1 MRWHVMDT
9 KNHIVFVT
17 PYYPPEKAAAAVRVS
32 ETAVRLAQRGYH
44 VTVLTTMP
52 NYPSGIVP
60 PAYRGRRI
68 MREERDGVD
77 VVRVWSYVTANKGF
91 LKRILA
97 QLSFGLLAPVLGWRA
112 IGHPDLLLVQSPP
125 LFDAIAALIL
135 SWFKGCPFIFIVSD
149 LWPESAVQLGVLR
162 NRAFIWLAEQLAWYT
177 YRKAAFVWAL
187 TEGIRRTLVERG
199 LPSERVFLLANG
211 VDIHKFRPMKRE
223 EARAHFAWG
232 EQFVALYAGT
242 HGLAHGLTTVLDA
255 AERLRDHPDI
265 RFVLAGDGAAK
276 PELIADAQR
285 RGLPNV
291 TFLEAQP
298 HERMPLLIASADA
311 CLVPLRK
318 LPLFEGALPSKMYE
332 IMACARPII
341 LGVQGEA
348 CNIVAKEAGAALAV
362 EPENAQALAE
372 AILSLQAQPEM
383 AARLGKQG
391 RRLVEM
397 RFSRDQQIVVLEKYI
412 NAILGKNARQ
422 AQGQASVT
430 CAHFDLYP
438 LWSRTRDVVF
448 GLIGCLL
455 IVLLLP
461 LLAPLIYL
469 DSPGPIFYS
478 QERVGLHGRLFR
490 IYKFRSMSAEAS
502 RTGHLMWAQVQD
514 PRVTRVGRFL
524 RCTHIDELPQMWNIL
539 RGDMSLIG
547 PRPPLPAFSC
557 KLEKALPD
565 YHRRM
570 MVKPGL
576 TGLAQVKHHYGD
588 TLEDERTKLNYDLYY
603 IAHRSCKLD
612 IYIIMKT
619 MVAVITGNG
628 R

>member
-1 MRWHVMDT
+1 MDT

-32 ETAVRLAQRGYH
+32 ETAVRLVQRGYH
-44 VTVLTTMP
+44 VTALTTMP

-60 PAYRGRRI
+60 PEYRGKCI

-77 VVRVWSYVTANKGF
+77 IVRVWSYVTANKGF

-97 QLSFGLLAPVLGWRA
+97 QLSFGLLAPALGWHA

-162 NRAFIWLAEQLAWYT
+162 NRIFIWLAEQLAWYT

-199 LPSERVFLLANG
+199 LPPERVFLLANG
-211 VDIHKFRPMKRE
+211 VDIHKFRPIMRE
-223 EARAHFAWG
+223 EARADYAWG
-232 EQFVALYAGT
+232 KQFVALYAGT

-255 AERLRDHPDI
+255 AEHLRDHPEI

-276 PELIADAQR
+276 VELIADAQQR
-285 RGLPNV
+285 NLSNV

-298 HERMPLLIASADA
+298 HERMPLLIASADV

-341 LGVQGEA
+341 LGVEGEA
-348 CNIVAKEAGAALAV
+348 CDIVAREAGAALAV

-372 AILSLQAQPEM
+372 AILSLQAQPEL

-391 RRLVEM
+391 RHLVEM

-412 NAILGKNARQ
+412 QAVLGKDARQ
-422 AQGQASVT
+422 ARGQASVT
-430 CAHFDLYP
+430 CARFDPYP
-438 LWSRTRDVVF
+438 LWSRTRDIVF

-478 QERVGLHGRLFR
+478 QERVGLHGHLFR
-490 IYKFRSMSAEAS
+490 IYKFRSMHVEAS
-502 RTGHLMWAQVQD
+502 RTGHLMWAQVHD
-514 PRVTRVGRFL
+514 PRVTRIGRFL

-565 YHRRM
+565 YRRRM

-576 TGLAQVKHHYGD
+576 TGLAQVNHHYGD
-588 TLEDERTKLNYDLYY
+588 TLEDERIKLNYDLYY

-612 IYIIMKT
+612 IQIIMKT
-619 MVAVITGNG
+619 ILEILSGHG